1 MGAAA
6 TVRKTFVESKKKL
19 LLSDIASITGLQ
31 RSEISMS
38 LSYLLKNRYLT
49 RTLVPATNP
58 KGRKTVWL
66 YEYHPSR
73 IEPQA

>member
-6 TVRKTFVESKKKL
+6 TTRKVFVESTEKL
-19 LLSDIASITGLQ
+19 TLADIAKKTGLQ

-49 RTLVPATNP
+49 RELIPSQSE

-66 YEYHPSR
+66 YEYHKDR
-73 IEPQA
+73 IPAQA